1 MEINVKFDIDFNV
14 SYIKEKIE
22 NLAKFTD
29 PNIPFT
35 RIVFSKQFYDARNWL
50 KKEFNSLNLEVSTD
64 NAGNLIGSLKSNIK
78 TEKVVILG
86 SHIDTVPSGG
96 RYDGIAGIVSS
107 LCVMKHIIENDI
119 SLPFNLS
126 IYDYL
131 GEELND
137 WSISCVGSRGI
148 AGLLTEEILNRQNS
162 VGQVLKDEIN
172 KIGGNTKFLD
182 KPLSIAKNIIA
193 CLELHIEQGKILEQ
207 KKINIGVVRS
217 IPSISRFNVKVIGQA
232 GHSGTILMDQRADAL
247 VASSEIITFVNK
259 LALRLSQESNQH
271 FVSTIGKI
279 TVSPNAAAIIP
290 GKVEMTIDLRSSS
303 KSSRE
308 QYIKE
313 LEEKIE
319 LMNKTGTCKIDM
331 NNIAYAP
338 FVEMDKELV
347 KLFKDSANSCG
358 LTNQIMDSGAGHD
371 TAQLSRLV
379 PAAMIFIPCKEGLSH
394 CPEEQAEILDI
405 SKGTAVL
412 LKMVENLAM
421 LNRA

>member
-1 MEINVKFDIDFNV
+1 MKFDIDFNV

-35 RIVFSKQFYDARNWL
+35 RIVFSEQFYDARNWL

-379 PAAMIFIPCKEGLSH
+379 PAAMIFIPCKGGLSH
-394 CPEEQAEILDI
+394 CPEEHAEILDI

>member
-1 MEINVKFDIDFNV
+1 LKFDIDFNV

-35 RIVFSKQFYDARNWL
+35 RIVFSEQFYDARNWL

-96 RYDGIAGIVSS
+96 RYEGIAGIVSS

-394 CPEEQAEILDI
+394 CPEEHAEILDI

>member
-1 MEINVKFDIDFNV
+1 LKFDIDFNV

-35 RIVFSKQFYDARNWL
+35 RIVFSEQFYDARNWL

-394 CPEEQAEILDI
+394 CPEEHAEILDI

>member
-1 MEINVKFDIDFNV
+1 MKFDIDFNV

-35 RIVFSKQFYDARNWL
+35 RIVFSEQFYDARNWL

-247 VASSEIITFVNK
+247 VASSEIITFINK
-259 LALRLSQESNQH
+259 LALILSQESNQH

-394 CPEEQAEILDI
+394 CPEEHAEILDI

>member
-1 MEINVKFDIDFNV
+1 MKFDIDFNV

-35 RIVFSKQFYDARNWL
+35 RIVFSEQFYDARNWL

-313 LEEKIE
+313 LEEKID

-394 CPEEQAEILDI
+394 CPEEHAEILDI

>member
-1 MEINVKFDIDFNV
+1 MKFDIDFNV

-35 RIVFSKQFYDARNWL
+35 RIVFSEQFYDARNWL

-207 KKINIGVVRS
+207 KKINVGVVRS

-394 CPEEQAEILDI
+394 CPEEHAEILDI

>member
-1 MEINVKFDIDFNV
+1 MKFDIDFNV

-35 RIVFSKQFYDARNWL
+35 RIVFSEQFYDARNWL

-347 KLFKDSANSCG
+347 KLFKDSASSCG

-379 PAAMIFIPCKEGLSH
+379 PAAMIFIPCKGGLSH
-394 CPEEQAEILDI
+394 CPEEHAEILDI

>member
-1 MEINVKFDIDFNV
+1 MKFDIDFNV

-35 RIVFSKQFYDARNWL
+35 RIVFSEQFYDARNWL

-394 CPEEQAEILDI
+394 CPEEHAEILDI

>member
-1 MEINVKFDIDFNV
+1 LKFDIDFNV

-35 RIVFSKQFYDARNWL
+35 RIVFSEQFYDARNWL

-247 VASSEIITFVNK
+247 VASSEIITFVNN

-394 CPEEQAEILDI
+394 CPEEHAEILDI

>member
-1 MEINVKFDIDFNV
+1 MKFDIDFNV

-35 RIVFSKQFYDARNWL
+35 RIVFSEQFYDARNWL

-271 FVSTIGKI
+271 FVSTI
-279 TVSPNAAAIIP
+279 
-290 GKVEMTIDLRSSS
+290 
-303 KSSRE
+303 
-308 QYIKE
+308 
-313 LEEKIE
+313 
-319 LMNKTGTCKIDM
+319 
-331 NNIAYAP
+331 
-338 FVEMDKELV
+338 
-347 KLFKDSANSCG
+347 
-358 LTNQIMDSGAGHD
+358 
-371 TAQLSRLV
+371 
-379 PAAMIFIPCKEGLSH
+379 
-394 CPEEQAEILDI
+394 
-405 SKGTAVL
+405 
-412 LKMVENLAM
+412 
-421 LNRA
+421 

>member
-1 MEINVKFDIDFNV
+1 MEINKKFDIDFNV

-35 RIVFSKQFYDARNWL
+35 RIVFSEQFYDARNWL

-394 CPEEQAEILDI
+394 CPEEHAEILDI

>member
-1 MEINVKFDIDFNV
+1 MKFDIDFNV

-35 RIVFSKQFYDARNWL
+35 RIVFSEQFYDARNWL

-232 GHSGTILMDQRADAL
+232 GHSGTILMDQRPDAL

-379 PAAMIFIPCKEGLSH
+379 PAAMIFIPCKGGLSH
-394 CPEEQAEILDI
+394 CPEEHAEILDI

>member
-1 MEINVKFDIDFNV
+1 LKFDIDFNV

-35 RIVFSKQFYDARNWL
+35 RIVFSEQFYDARNWL

-96 RYDGIAGIVSS
+96 IYDGIAGIVSS

-182 KPLSIAKNIIA
+182 KALSIAKNIIA

-247 VASSEIITFVNK
+247 VASSEIITFVNN

-394 CPEEQAEILDI
+394 CPEEHAEILDI

>member
-1 MEINVKFDIDFNV
+1 MEFDIESNI
-14 SYIKEKIE
+14 SYIENKINE
-22 NLAKFTD
+22 LEKFTVQKE
-29 PNIPFT
+29 PFT
-35 RIVFSKQFYDARNWL
+35 RLVFSKEFYEARSWL
-50 KKEFNSLNLEVSTD
+50 KNEYDKLGLLASTD
-64 NAGNLIGSLKSNIK
+64 EAGNLIGTLNSKIDTDK
-78 TEKVVILG
+78 IVIVG

-96 RYDGIAGIVSS
+96 KFDGIAGVVAA
-107 LCVMKHIIENDI
+107 LCLIKHIKSNDI
-119 SLPFNLS
+119 DLPFNLAV
-126 IYDYL
+126 YDYL

-137 WSISCVGSRGI
+137 WGISCIGTRGMIGALNQEILSRG
-148 AGLLTEEILNRQNS
+148 NS
-162 VGQVLKDEIN
+162 SGNILKDEIN
-172 KIGGNTKFLD
+172 KIGGNSKSLT
-182 KPLSIAKNIIA
+182 KPLPTIKNILA

-207 KKINIGVVRS
+207 KKLDIGIVRS
-217 IPSISRFNVKVIGQA
+217 IPSISRFNVEVNGKA

-247 VASSEIITFVNK
+247 VASSEIITFINK

-279 TVSPNAAAIIP
+279 AVSPNAAAIIP

-331 NNIAYAP
+331 NNIANAP
-338 FVEMDKELV
+338 YVEMDKELV

-394 CPEEQAEILDI
+394 CPEEHAEILDI

-412 LKMVENLAM
+412 LKMVENLAI
-421 LNRA
+421 LNHG

>member
-1 MEINVKFDIDFNV
+1 MKFDIDFNV

-35 RIVFSKQFYDARNWL
+35 RIVFSEQFYDARNWL

-303 KSSRE
+303 KSLRE

-394 CPEEQAEILDI
+394 CPEEHAEILDI

>member
-1 MEINVKFDIDFNV
+1 LKFDIDFNV

-35 RIVFSKQFYDARNWL
+35 RIVFSEQFYDARNWL

-207 KKINIGVVRS
+207 KKINVGVVRS

-394 CPEEQAEILDI
+394 CPEEHAEILDI

>member
-1 MEINVKFDIDFNV
+1 MKFDIDFNV

-35 RIVFSKQFYDARNWL
+35 RIVFSEQFYDARNWL
-50 KKEFNSLNLEVSTD
+50 KKEFNALNLEVSTD

-394 CPEEQAEILDI
+394 CPEEHAEILDI

>member
-35 RIVFSKQFYDARNWL
+35 RIVFSEQFYDARNWL

-379 PAAMIFIPCKEGLSH
+379 PAAMIFIPCKGGLSH
-394 CPEEQAEILDI
+394 CPEEHAEILDI

>member
-1 MEINVKFDIDFNV
+1 MKFDIDFNV

-35 RIVFSKQFYDARNWL
+35 RIVFSEQFYDARNWL

-308 QYIKE
+308 QYVKE
-313 LEEKIE
+313 LQEKIE

-331 NNIAYAP
+331 NNIAYA
-338 FVEMDKELV
+338 
-347 KLFKDSANSCG
+347 A
-358 LTNQIMDSGAGHD
+358 
-371 TAQLSRLV
+371 
-379 PAAMIFIPCKEGLSH
+379 
-394 CPEEQAEILDI
+394 
-405 SKGTAVL
+405 
-412 LKMVENLAM
+412 
-421 LNRA
+421 

>member
-1 MEINVKFDIDFNV
+1 MKFDIDFNV
-14 SYIKEKIE
+14 SYMKEKIE

-35 RIVFSKQFYDARNWL
+35 RIVFSEQFYDARNWL

-394 CPEEQAEILDI
+394 CPEEHAEILDI

>member
-1 MEINVKFDIDFNV
+1 MKFDIDFNV